1 VPGLADSCCVLTYDR
16 RGHSES
22 ERPTSQGSIREDV
35 ADLAALIEHLG
46 LSPAWVAG
54 NSFGATIALRL
65 AGERPDLFRGLI
77 AHEPPLFSLLSDDP
91 AVAPML
97 SEVSRRLAAVPERI
111 AYGDHAGA
119 AELFVESVALGP
131 GSWLQVPPQLQ
142 SIIIENAPTFLDE
155 VNDSEQLPFDLEWIK
170 AFPRPALLTAGGQSP
185 PMFAPVV
192 AKVAAVLPHAE
203 VVTLPGSGHIPHVTH
218 PDAYAEAIM
227 DFVWRHHV

>member
-1 VPGLADSCCVLTYDR
+1 
-16 RGHSES
+16 
-22 ERPTSQGSIREDV
+22 
-35 ADLAALIEHLG
+35 
-46 LSPAWVAG
+46 
-54 NSFGATIALRL
+54 
-65 AGERPDLFRGLI
+65 
-77 AHEPPLFSLLSDDP
+77 
-91 AVAPML
+91 ML